1 MKRRLQV
8 NVVGELR
15 RVHANFVNGFR
26 QMEVELTSY

>member
-1 MKRRLQV
+1 
-8 NVVGELR
+8 VVGELR